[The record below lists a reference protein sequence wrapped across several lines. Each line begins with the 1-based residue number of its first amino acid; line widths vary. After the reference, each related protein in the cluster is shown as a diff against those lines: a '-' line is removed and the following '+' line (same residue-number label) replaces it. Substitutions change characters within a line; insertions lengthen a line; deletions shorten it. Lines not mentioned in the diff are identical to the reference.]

1 MVAISVLL
9 IKNEKTFLK
18 EKSMLVD
25 FNVKNFRSF
34 KNEQEFSMQPGKRLR
49 KYQKS
54 NTISAKNER
63 LLKSVLLFGANANGK
78 TNLINALLMLKR
90 LVLSPTSNELQS
102 LATDTFGYN
111 KEKTCFDITFIK
123 RSNKYKYFLKYDK
136 ERVFQEVLSVN
147 NVEIFKRNEQNFDLI
162 PSQLIPLKD
171 NIRKNQLLL
180 YFAQQNNEK
189 NSKEAFEWF
198 AEDLMLVN
206 TERIMNDR
214 FKLLENEDFK
224 KKFLHFLKAADFNIV
239 DVEVREK
246 KGEVPNPE
254 YILKKLNSDGSDDDA
269 DDNARTVQ
277 QISYDVYS
285 KHESEQGTFSVFFGN
300 ESTGTKVF
308 MFLAL
313 YILNNTNKTLLI
325 DEFDRSYHLELA
337 EALLKLI
344 NSEKQTN
351 QFILTTHELS
361 LMDTN
366 LRQDQIW
373 FAEKNRF
380 GETELFS
387 VFDFDDPGLKRSD
400 FNYKKRYLE
409 GQYGAIQLVNTDS
422 LLEVLD
428 KNE

>member
-1 MVAISVLL
+1 
-9 IKNEKTFLK
+9 
-18 EKSMLVD
+18 MLVD
-25 FNVKNFRSF
+25 FNVKNYRSF
-34 KNEQEFSMQPGKRLR
+34 KNEQEFSMETGKKLR

-54 NTISAKNER
+54 NTIAAMGER
-63 LLKSVLLFGANANGK
+63 MLKSALLFGANANGK
-78 TNLINALLMLKR
+78 TNLIKALLMLKS
-90 LVLSPTSNELQS
+90 LIISPTRNELEPLS
-102 LATDTFGYN
+102 TDTFGYN
-111 KEKTCFDITFIK
+111 KGTTCFDITFIK
-123 RSNKYKYFLKYDK
+123 RSNKYKYFLEYDREHVVHEK
-136 ERVFQEVLSVN
+136 LLVN
-147 NVEIFKRNEQNFDLI
+147 NVGIFERNEQHFDLM
-162 PSQLIPLKD
+162 PLQLIPLKD

-189 NSKEAFEWF
+189 NSKETFEWF
-198 AEDLMLVN
+198 SEDLIFVD
-206 TERIMNDR
+206 TDRIRNDR
-214 FKLLENEDFK
+214 FKLLEKEDFK
-224 KKFLHFLKAADFNIV
+224 KLFLNFLKAADFNIV

-246 KGEVPNPE
+246 KEEIPNPE
-254 YILKKLNSDGSDDDA
+254 YILKKLNDSESDNDSDD
-269 DDNARTVQ
+269 ARTLQ
-277 QISYDVYS
+277 NISYDVYS
-285 KHESEQGTFSVFFGN
+285 THKAEHGNFSVFFNN
-300 ESTGTKVF
+300 ESVGTKVF
-308 MFLAL
+308 MVLAL

-337 EALLKLI
+337 KALLKLI

-409 GQYGAIQLVNTDS
+409 GLYGATQMVNTDL

-428 KNE
+428 SDE

>member
-1 MVAISVLL
+1 
-9 IKNEKTFLK
+9 
-18 EKSMLVD
+18 MLVD
-25 FNVKNFRSF
+25 FNVKNYRSF
-34 KNEQEFSMQPGKRLR
+34 KNEQEFSMETGKRLR

-54 NTISAKNER
+54 NTISAMGER
-63 LLKSVLLFGANANGK
+63 TLKSVLLFGANANGK
-78 TNLINALLMLKR
+78 TNLIKALLMLKY
-90 LVLSPTSNELQS
+90 LIVSPTRNELQPLS
-102 LATDTFGYN
+102 TDTFGYN
-111 KEKTCFDITFIK
+111 KETTCFDITFIK
-123 RSNKYKYFLKYDK
+123 HSNKYKYFLKYDR
-136 ERVFQEVLSVN
+136 ERVFQEKLLVN
-147 NVEIFKRNEQNFDLI
+147 DVEIFERNEQHFDLM
-162 PSQLIPLKD
+162 PSQLIPLKE

-198 AEDLMLVN
+198 SEDLMLVDTN
-206 TERIMNDR
+206 KVRNDR
-214 FKLLENEDFK
+214 FKLLEKEDFK
-224 KKFLHFLKAADFNIV
+224 QRFLNFLKAADFNIV

-246 KGEVPNPE
+246 KEEIPNPE
-254 YILKKLNSDGSDDDA
+254 YILKKINGTGSDDDI
-269 DDNARTVQ
+269 DDARTLQ
-277 QISYDVYS
+277 NISYDVYS
-285 KHESEQGTFSVFFGN
+285 THKAEHGDFSVFFGN

-308 MFLAL
+308 MVLAL

-337 EALLKLI
+337 EALLRLI
-344 NSEKQTN
+344 NNEKQTN
-351 QFILTTHELS
+351 QFVLTTHELS

-409 GQYGAIQLVNTDS
+409 GQYGATQMVNTDL

-428 KNE
+428 SNE

>member
-1 MVAISVLL
+1 
-9 IKNEKTFLK
+9 
-18 EKSMLVD
+18 MLVD
-25 FNVKNFRSF
+25 FNVKNYRSF
-34 KNEQEFSMQPGKRLR
+34 KNEQEFSMETGKRLR

-54 NTISAKNER
+54 NTISAMGER
-63 LLKSVLLFGANANGK
+63 TLKSVLLFGANANGK
-78 TNLINALLMLKR
+78 TNLIKALLMLKY
-90 LVLSPTSNELQS
+90 LIVSPTRNELQPLS
-102 LATDTFGYN
+102 TDTFGYN
-111 KEKTCFDITFIK
+111 KETTCFDITFIK
-123 RSNKYKYFLKYDK
+123 HSNKYKYFLKYDR
-136 ERVFQEVLSVN
+136 ERVFQEKLLVN
-147 NVEIFKRNEQNFDLI
+147 DVEIFERNEQHFDLM
-162 PSQLIPLKD
+162 PSQLIPLKE

-198 AEDLMLVN
+198 SEDLMLVDTN
-206 TERIMNDR
+206 KVRNDR
-214 FKLLENEDFK
+214 FKLLEKEDFK
-224 KKFLHFLKAADFNIV
+224 QRFLNFLKAADFNIV

-246 KGEVPNPE
+246 KEELPNPE
-254 YILKKLNSDGSDDDA
+254 YIMKKINGTGSDDDI
-269 DDNARTVQ
+269 DDARTLQ
-277 QISYDVYS
+277 NISYDVYS
-285 KHESEQGTFSVFFGN
+285 THKAEHGDFSVFFGN

-308 MFLAL
+308 MVLAL

-337 EALLKLI
+337 EALLRLI
-344 NSEKQTN
+344 NNEKQTN
-351 QFILTTHELS
+351 QFVLTTHELS

-409 GQYGAIQLVNTDS
+409 GQYGATQMVNTDL

-428 KNE
+428 SNE

>member
-1 MVAISVLL
+1 
-9 IKNEKTFLK
+9 
-18 EKSMLVD
+18 MLVD
-25 FNVKNFRSF
+25 FNVKNYRSF
-34 KNEQEFSMQPGKRLR
+34 KNEQEFSMETGKRLR

-54 NTISAKNER
+54 NTISAMGER
-63 LLKSVLLFGANANGK
+63 TLKSVLLFGANANGK
-78 TNLINALLMLKR
+78 TNLIKALLMLKY
-90 LVLSPTSNELQS
+90 LIVSPTRNELQPLS
-102 LATDTFGYN
+102 TDTFGYN
-111 KEKTCFDITFIK
+111 KETTCFDITFIK
-123 RSNKYKYFLKYDK
+123 HSNKYKYFLKYDR
-136 ERVFQEVLSVN
+136 ERVFQEKLLVN
-147 NVEIFKRNEQNFDLI
+147 DVEIFERNEQHFDLM
-162 PSQLIPLKD
+162 PSQLIPLKE

-198 AEDLMLVN
+198 SEDLMLVDTN
-206 TERIMNDR
+206 KVRNDR
-214 FKLLENEDFK
+214 FKLLEKEDFK
-224 KKFLHFLKAADFNIV
+224 QRFLNFLKAADFNIV

-246 KGEVPNPE
+246 KEELPNPE
-254 YILKKLNSDGSDDDA
+254 YIMKKINGTGSDDDI
-269 DDNARTVQ
+269 DDARTLQ
-277 QISYDVYS
+277 NISYDVYS
-285 KHESEQGTFSVFFGN
+285 THKAEHGDFSVFFGN

-308 MFLAL
+308 MVLAL

-325 DEFDRSYHLELA
+325 DGFDRSYHLELA
-337 EALLKLI
+337 EALLRLI
-344 NSEKQTN
+344 NNEKQTN
-351 QFILTTHELS
+351 QFVLTTHELS

-409 GQYGAIQLVNTDS
+409 GQYGATQMVNTDL

-428 KNE
+428 SNE